1 MKLNVVLALLLL
13 LNSHAFKLLSSVKLV
28 LLFAPTG
35 MTENFLLL
43 EFNENNIIKS
53 MISSCEIV

>member
-53 MISSCEIV
+53 MISY